1 MLILS
6 PNEIKEEKKENIVQ
20 TQKRNISLANEE
32 AKLNRDINLTKQ
44 NADKKKEEISKDVAG
59 FMVREKAKV
68 ENLTREVALL
78 ELQKKEA
85 LKPVDDIKKELE
97 DKVVILNEKL
107 EKVETGLNQNEK
119 DHETNLDN
127 ADTIKDLQEDIEARD
142 EKLKKK
148 EQGAKSEEE
157 RLRKSNDSLTDA
169 WVKLHEATSE
179 ANTDI
184 DKKSSEIGDRETVLE
199 IRGEEQDKRQ
209 VEQNNHDRQ
218 IKDKYETLGRAIE
231 FAKEKYNINI

>member
-44 NADKKKEEISKDVAG
+44 NAEKKKEEISKDVSE

-97 DKVVILNEKL
+97 DKVAMLNEKL
-107 EKVETGLNQNEK
+107 EKVETVLNQNEK

-169 WVKLHEATSE
+169 WVKLHEATSA

-184 DKKSSEIGDRETVLE
+184 DKKSSEIGDRETILN
-199 IRGEEQDKRQ
+199 IRKEEQDKRE
-209 VEQNNHDRQ
+209 VEQNNQDRL
-218 IKDKYETLGRAIE
+218 IKDKYETLQRTLSR
-231 FAKEKYNINI
+231 FK